1 MVSTTEDL
9 NIVRGDST
17 WFTYR
22 FLVVSTAAA
31 YGFYNCLQDSG
42 FVGHIYILGE
52 YINRVFMS
60 ISVHFQGYAEY
71 ILSSLTRCL
80 SNRRHNHD
88 SRTNPL
94 LILGD

>member
-1 MVSTTEDL
+1 
-9 NIVRGDST
+9 
-17 WFTYR
+17 
-22 FLVVSTAAA
+22 
-31 YGFYNCLQDSG
+31 
-42 FVGHIYILGE
+42 
-52 YINRVFMS
+52 MS